1 MSTAMPPP
9 NTTAKQRATPA
20 GTDARPSAATN
31 DRELAAR
38 IERLLTAEAGI
49 YVAARVEHGVVYLEG
64 LVESAEQ
71 VEAASDIVQG
81 LAGVER
87 IENALEV
94 EEFDDESEGGAP
106 STPEYADREYR
117 MLDGDRER
125 RGDELAPDFSQPFPA
140 VGSDVTSDSIVATEE
155 AIPYVPPTDPVVRPA
170 ENDEGLEVVGGFGTT
185 AMDEY
190 PDDLE
195 TTALGEAP
203 PGDEDLETR
212 ILAELEAD
220 AQTTDLLIHV
230 IVRNGIAHLRG
241 RVPTLADAEAAE
253 AVAARV
259 PGIREVV
266 EELDIAGLE
275 E

>member
-1 MSTAMPPP
+1 MSASTPPP
-9 NTTAKQRATPA
+9 GAAANAREVSESTNPRQRATAA
-20 GTDARPSAATN
+20 GQDLAT
-31 DRELAAR
+31 R
-38 IERLLTAEAGI
+38 IERLLADEAGI

-87 IENALEV
+87 VENALEI
-94 EEFDDESEGGAP
+94 EEFDEDSEGRAP
-106 STPEYADREYR
+106 NSAEYAEREYQ
-117 MLDGDRER
+117 MLDGDQER
-125 RGDELAPDFSQPFPA
+125 RGDELAPDFNQPFPA

-212 ILAELEAD
+212 VVAELEAD

-230 IVRNGIAHLRG
+230 IVRNGIVHLRG

-259 PGIREVV
+259 PGVREVV
-266 EELDIAGLE
+266 EELEVVGLE
-275 E
+275 T